1 MSDRNYTLFG
11 FAFIIA
17 VLIFNIVDAAL
28 SEVRAQPPSVREGSS
43 ERCRFGVV
51 RGLALVR
58 PVVGCTYVARCAT
71 HLGSWCTQ

>member
-28 SEVRAQPPSVREGSS
+28 RGSIIGTLLNAVILLPCMTATYAFAREG
-43 ERCRFGVV
+43 
-51 RGLALVR
+51 
-58 PVVGCTYVARCAT
+58 T
-71 HLGSWCTQ
+71 